1 MEGND
6 NTAKTH
12 EEKKKSRWRF
22 LVASAIAV
30 VLVTATSTGIVL
42 AYQMRLRHQA
52 GVIGA
57 QCDQVPHVL
66 LQHIH
71 LKKSAS
77 EHEIPI
83 TMRGYVETPVYAKI
97 PGYL

>member
-1 MEGND
+1 MEGN
-6 NTAKTH
+6 NKAIPN

-52 GVIGA
+52 GVLGA
-57 QCDQVPHVL
+57 QVDQGPHVL
-66 LQHIH
+66 VQSIRSSV
-71 LKKSAS
+71 SARQY
-77 EHEIPI
+77 EIPI
-83 TMRGYVETPVYAKI
+83 TMRG
-97 PGYL
+97 